1 MKEDK
6 KQSALLNFVVDGII
20 MVTIQHRIVHLLRYP
35 YENI

>member
-20 MVTIQHRIVHLLRYP
+20 MVTIQHRIAHLLRYP